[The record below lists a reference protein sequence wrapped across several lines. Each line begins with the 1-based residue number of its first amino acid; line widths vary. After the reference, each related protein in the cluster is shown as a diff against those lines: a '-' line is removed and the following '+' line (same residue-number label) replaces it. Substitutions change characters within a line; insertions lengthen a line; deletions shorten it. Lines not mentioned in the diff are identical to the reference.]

1 MGDVTR
7 RYLGEDVQS
16 RALSPSGD
24 HAAIATRDLLACV
37 DRTGNELWRFEFGP
51 VTGREVLSR
60 SDCRY
65 SLDGTV
71 VWLYRPDDYAGR
83 GDIDRWF
90 ALHAATGEVIGDAP
104 LPTPGGHGA
113 SQFLHPDGIHILLDV
128 GCGQDGSYLFKG
140 WIDQGRMAS
149 TPWPSADAPDFGDQ
163 RIADVSEGGVMVFDH
178 EGDEVAFLDFPSGTA
193 TWKLPLEDLGYDLE
207 TDRLETVCLWSG
219 RYLDGRIA
227 VVELRGET
235 GEAGDDASDWAAA
248 GLGEL
253 EEFTAYQAIDLQ
265 ERRVIGPADADGSHT
280 GRRPRFLPCSG

>member
-51 VTGREVLSR
+51 VTGREGLSR

-104 LPTPGGHGA
+104 LPTPG
-113 SQFLHPDGIHILLDV
+113 
-128 GCGQDGSYLFKG
+128 
-140 WIDQGRMAS
+140 
-149 TPWPSADAPDFGDQ
+149 
-163 RIADVSEGGVMVFDH
+163 
-178 EGDEVAFLDFPSGTA
+178 
-193 TWKLPLEDLGYDLE
+193 
-207 TDRLETVCLWSG
+207 
-219 RYLDGRIA
+219 
-227 VVELRGET
+227 GET